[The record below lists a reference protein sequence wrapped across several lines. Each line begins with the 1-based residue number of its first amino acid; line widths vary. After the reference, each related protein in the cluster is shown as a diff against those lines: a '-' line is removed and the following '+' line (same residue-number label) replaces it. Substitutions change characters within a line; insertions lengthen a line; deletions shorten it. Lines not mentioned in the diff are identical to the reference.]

1 MLLLLLRLLLQ
12 HVMLRRQ
19 VLRLKM
25 VMTSCQGV
33 QESIA
38 GWQGDKTTLRGG
50 QMTPGK
56 VPGGWGEGVGG
67 EDG

>member
-1 MLLLLLRLLLQ
+1 MLLLLRLLLQ

-19 VLRLKM
+19 VLGLKM

-33 QESIA
+33 QERIA
-38 GWQGDKTTLRGG
+38 GWQGDKTTLRG
-50 QMTPGK
+50 QVTPGQ
-56 VPGGWGEGVGG
+56 VPGGRGEGVRG